1 MIIFG
6 EIGKEIKILWEEY
19 EEQKTR
25 DSNYVKALD
34 KVEPAVRLI
43 SLTKYD
49 SHWEYTINRLNNAL
63 VIFPE
68 IKSFVYGVRQKLK
81 NEYKTL
87 GREWKPEWDEV

>member
-63 VIFPE
+63 VIFPVALLFL
-68 IKSFVYGVRQKLK
+68 KSSLSFLRASVKRLILL
-81 NEYKTL
+81 NSISL
-87 GREWKPEWDEV
+87 